1 MKKRWL
7 GVVVAALMATGLS
20 GCSMMANES
29 DYVFKAKPL
38 DLCVVDNPDVRAQ
51 VFLEIR
57 RALIDKGF
65 SVRRIEYDDQAALKT
80 CQQTI
85 RYEAKFGS
93 SWDHSALRHAR
104 LELTERTR
112 HNNIFTVQWD
122 ERSHKTTL
130 LDQLDDASVEIRQ
143 LVDRLFPSDIPWK

>member
-1 MKKRWL
+1 MLKRWL
-7 GVVVAALMATGLS
+7 GVVAALSMTASLS
-20 GCSMMANES
+20 GCSMFKSES
-29 DYVFKAKPL
+29 EYVFKAKPL
-38 DLCVVDNPDVRAQ
+38 DVCVIDNPDVRAP

-65 SVRRIEYDDQAALKT
+65 TVRRIEYDDQEALKT

-85 RYEAKFGS
+85 RYEATFGS
-93 SWDHSALRHAR
+93 SWTHSAMRFAR
-104 LELTERTR
+104 LELTERAR

-130 LDQLDDASVEIRQ
+130 FDRLDDSSVEIRL